1 MTREDPLD
9 EIVRLTRGLDH
20 WRDWTIEEH
29 RRQAGDDAPVPY
41 DEVVSPGEMLF
52 LLTADGAEE
61 LDTIYTTHPERDTGR
76 YWLSRIDTKTV
87 RPSEAK
93 TVLKMLREWYSHV
106 ASDIAAFQSQ
116 AKPAETQKYSDYLK
130 RFRADVGFDL
140 MSEGDT
146 VRGLA
151 LQALEKGAIKTRRDW
166 DALNELRVDISQTIL
181 SAYEMA
187 RVSDLMDAYE
197 ARQ

>member
-20 WRDWTIEEH
+20 WRDWSIEEH
-29 RRQAGDDAPVPY
+29 RRPY
-41 DEVVSPGEMLF
+41 GEVVSPGDMLF
-52 LLTADGAEE
+52 LLTEDGPEE
-61 LDTIYTTHPERDTGR
+61 LEAIHTTHPERDTGR
-76 YWLSRIDTKTV
+76 HWLSRIDPRTV
-87 RPSEAK
+87 RPSDAR

-106 ASDIAAFQSQ
+106 ASDIRAFQGQ
-116 AKPAETQKYSDYLK
+116 AQPAEAQKYTDYLK
-130 RFRADVGFDL
+130 RFRRDVGFDL
-140 MSEGDT
+140 MSEGNA

-151 LQALEKGAIKTRRDW
+151 LKALEKGAIKTRRDW
-166 DALNELRVDISQTIL
+166 DTLNELRVDISQTIL
-181 SAYEMA
+181 SADEMA